1 MDLLRKN
8 RSWKKNEGSTVK
20 EPVVAE
26 WKDYSSPSCLPA
38 PDFRGS
44 SGAAPELLALL
55 PL

>member
-26 WKDYSSPSCLPA
+26 WKDYSSPLMPSCARLS
-38 PDFRGS
+38 RIVGS
-44 SGAAPELLALL
+44 SA
-55 PL
+55 